1 MSRFGHA
8 AECGGD
14 CRHQREAQSSGQ
26 SIGCHGCARDSAS
39 PPLLRECLH
48 TRAATKD
55 RWYDATGASIAQG
68 IHQAC
73 TRPIQR
79 TALSPPYKLPP
90 SVCGGPIIRIIATT
104 HTVTMLRSASPTPH
118 FNARA
123 EKSESNPLGKGGS
136 LGCWK
141 REEARGVCNIPAGS
155 FLQRLAIVHTR
166 QASHLYQS
174 RHSCC
179 TIRDRFAAWRRGRN
193 RSSEQSQGRGVVC
206 YICSSYH
213 EHRSVAL
220 VRCWCNASS
229 ISSSLSLSLPTGAS
243 WLSKGRWRS

>member
-1 MSRFGHA
+1 MLR
-8 AECGGD
+8 
-14 CRHQREAQSSGQ
+14 
-26 SIGCHGCARDSAS
+26 SAGVTVVINVKRRVLDKVS
-39 PPLLRECLH
+39 
-48 TRAATKD
+48 AATGALMTLLYHRCCASACTPEQQLTTD
-55 RWYDATGASIAQG
+55 GVRDATGAPIAQG

-73 TRPIQR
+73 SHPIRR
-79 TALSPPYKLPP
+79 TALSPPYELPP
-90 SVCGGPIIRIIATT
+90 SVCGGPITRIIATT
-104 HTVTMLRSASPTPH
+104 NTVTMLLSASPTPH
-118 FNARA
+118 FNTRA
-123 EKSESNPLGKGGS
+123 EKSVSNPLGRGGS
-136 LGCWK
+136 LGRWK
-141 REEARGVCNIPAGS
+141 REEARGVCNIPTGS

-179 TIRDRFAAWRRGRN
+179 TTRDRFAAWRRGRN

-229 ISSSLSLSLPTGAS
+229 ISSSLSLSLPTGTS
-243 WLSKGRWRS
+243 CSKNRWRS